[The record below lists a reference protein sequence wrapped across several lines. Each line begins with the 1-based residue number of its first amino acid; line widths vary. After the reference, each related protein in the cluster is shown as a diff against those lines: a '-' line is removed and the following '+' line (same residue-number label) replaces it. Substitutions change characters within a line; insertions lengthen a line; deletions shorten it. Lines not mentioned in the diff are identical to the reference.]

1 MSRANLLCELRFA
14 PFSCKKRSAWIQ
26 GSLEKEYSSIL
37 EQSLRPAVCLH
48 KYPRSQIEVYVM
60 VLENDGSTLGAAL
73 TCASM
78 ALAEAGIEMF
88 DVVVGCSLRQ
98 AGDVSLL
105 DPTALEEYNAA
116 DCKGINNGSLTV
128 ALLPTLNQ
136 ISGLVSSGEW
146 KEQISVEAIKACI
159 EGCQKLY
166 SVVQQCLTRS
176 VKKRIPA
183 PVTKS

>member
-1 MSRANLLCELRFA
+1 
-14 PFSCKKRSAWIQ
+14 
-26 GSLEKEYSSIL
+26 
-37 EQSLRPAVCLH
+37 
-48 KYPRSQIEVYVM
+48 M
-60 VLENDGSTLGAAL
+60 VLENDGSTLSAAL

-88 DVVVGCSLRQ
+88 DVVIGCSLRQ

-105 DPTALEEYNAA
+105 DPTAGEEYNAA

-146 KEQISVEAIKACI
+146 EEQTSVEAIKACI